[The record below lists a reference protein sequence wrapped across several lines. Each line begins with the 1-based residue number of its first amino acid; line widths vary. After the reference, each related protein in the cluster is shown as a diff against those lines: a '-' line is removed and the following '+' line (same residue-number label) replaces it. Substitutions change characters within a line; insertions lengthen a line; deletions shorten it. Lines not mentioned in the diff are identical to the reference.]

1 MNNYS
6 IKWPSGLVLNVSGC
20 VFTIAGTNQVL
31 KDFGCANGVPK
42 SWFHQFKGMKEY
54 QFEAARCLTR
64 YVVPEAGITYTIDS
78 SD

>member
-6 IKWPSGLVLNVSGC
+6 IKWTSGFVLNISGC
-20 VFTIAGTNQVL
+20 VFTVAGTDQVL
-31 KDFGCANGVPK
+31 QDFGCANGMPN

-54 QFEAARCLTR
+54 QFEVGRCLTR